1 MCSLVLFGAS
11 KLGSLAYQYIEDR
24 ENIVGFVDNDPNK
37 WGTTFFDLPVYSPM
51 ELLENEYKIII
62 TSSYKDEIE
71 NQLKEMGIFSYSIFN
86 IFLDNLDNTIRM
98 AKNKTNIKYADTF
111 LFYYR
116 DNIVKFYLPNL
127 KDYLQKKIYDTHTFY
142 EEMML
147 EDIQN
152 RVKDTSEII
161 DIGANIGNHT
171 IFFSSICQCE
181 VHAFEPQKNV
191 FNLLKKNVQLNNQEY
206 KVELYNIALG
216 EKEDKGD
223 IKIVDKN
230 NLGSSEVEYNINGK
244 VIIKTLDS
252 FISLFKNIAVIK
264 IDVEGMELSVLKGA
278 VKTIKKFKPLLYIE
292 TRTQEEFEFIENFLS
307 PLGYEANQRFNA
319 TPTILFL
326 PSK

>member
-37 WGTTFFDLPVYSPM
+37 WGTTLFDLPVYSPM
-51 ELLENEYKIII
+51 ELLKNEYKIII

-71 NQLKEMGIFSYSIFN
+71 NQLMEMGIISYSIFD
-86 IFLDNLDNTIRM
+86 ILLHNLDSTIRM
-98 AKNKTNIKYADTF
+98 EKNKTNIKYEDII

-127 KDYLQKKIYDTHTFY
+127 KDYLQKKIHDTHTFY

-147 EDIQN
+147 EDIRN

-171 IFFSSICQCE
+171 IFFSSICQCK

-191 FNLLKKNVQLNNQEY
+191 FNLLKKNVQLNKQEN

-216 EKEDKGD
+216 EKEEKGD

-230 NLGSSEVEYNINGK
+230 NLGSSEVEYNINGE

-292 TRTQEEFEFIENFLS
+292 TKTQEEFEFIENLLS